1 MNSQVE
7 QALANLKSGN
17 PEDVERALKT
27 LQEVV
32 YGFGMKVCGVR
43 EDAED
48 TAQETLIPWPDN

>member
-1 MNSQVE
+1 MKARVE
-7 QALANLKSGN
+7 EALRSLKAGK
-17 PEDVERALKT
+17 PQDVERALAT

-48 TAQETLIPWPDN
+48 TAQETLLRG